1 MRYSLLPIAALAAT
15 TLLAACDE
23 KPNSAGPAPS
33 QATPETPQTVL
44 GKSAKMGRDLGKA
57 IEQNQQQ
64 ALQAA
69 NVMTGE
75 GDFLAVGALQV
86 PVPAGWERVTLPT
99 GGMRAGEL
107 KVAGEDGPASVVF
120 FANIGGDVDSNF
132 NRWNGQVKDAEGQPA
147 KAEKKVK
154 TVGSLKI
161 HTIALE
167 GTYSG
172 MSAMGA
178 SAPPQAGTRFLG
190 AVIEG
195 ASTPVQIRFTGPIN
209 TVLAAQRAWDDMLA
223 GIQVK

>member
-1 MRYSLLPIAALAAT
+1 MNPLMKASVLVAASALLLG
-15 TLLAACDE
+15 CDE
-23 KPNSAGPAPS
+23 KSGNSAKQPAP
-33 QATPETPQTVL
+33 TPETPQTVL
-44 GKSAKMGRDLGKA
+44 GKSAKMGRDLGNA

-69 NVMTGE
+69 NVVTGE

-86 PVPAGWERVTLPT
+86 PVPAGWERMTLPP

-107 KVAGEDGPASVVF
+107 KIAGEDGPGSVVF
-120 FANIGGDVDSNF
+120 FANIGGDVEANL
-132 NRWNGQVKDAEGQPA
+132 NRWAGQMKNAEGQPA

-195 ASTPVQIRFTGPIN
+195 ASSPVQIRFTGPIN
-209 TVLAAQRAWDDMLA
+209 TVLAAERAWDDMLA
-223 GIQVK
+223 GIQAK